1 MPRAAP
7 LSDHRGLG
15 RDGPQHR
22 RVLGGVEPADR
33 LHVAYDD
40 IPVVRLGDAVSER
53 LERLDGLLNPL
64 LEHGA
69 RIDPQPEVPAPKARR
84 GAQHVVDFGD
94 WLDVGV
100 DVERHHGVLVPEDG
114 LERLDIAALAD
125 PLRGE
130 RVAKAVGRNQLV
142 VGAHEAVGL
151 RERLERPAD
160 IACRR
165 EGRARPRQDV
175 AVPDSDRPDE
185 ATRAQ
190 LPVIDLVNLLQ
201 EGEKAD
207 WVDGYGPGIMGLGV
221 PDEGTHP
228 LRVRHRVPD
237 RDQARLEIHVAPP
250 KAEDLAD
257 SHPRVQGE
265 HDRPLI
271 LGGPIESELLS
282 GILFAHDFEKV
293 SRLAT
298 KGEA

>member
-1 MPRAAP
+1 MGWA
-7 LSDHRGLG
+7 
-15 RDGPQHR
+15 QHC
-22 RVLGGVEPADR
+22 RVLGELEPTVR

-40 IPVVRLGDAVSER
+40 ISVVRLGDAVAER
-53 LERLDGLLNPL
+53 LERLDGLLDSL
-64 LEHGA
+64 LEHGS
-69 RIDPQPEVPAPKARR
+69 RIDPRPEVPAPEARR
-84 GAQHVVDFGD
+84 DAQHVMDFGD

-100 DVERHHGVLVPEDG
+100 DVERRHGVLVPEDR

-130 RVAKAVGRNQLV
+130 RVAQAVERDQLV

-165 EGRARPRQDV
+165 EGRARLRQDV
-175 AVPDSDRPDE
+175 AVPDLDRPGKV
-185 ATRAQ
+185 ARAQ
-190 LPVIDLVNLLQ
+190 LPAVDLVDLLQ
-201 EGEKAD
+201 EGEQAD
-207 WVDGYGPGIMGLGV
+207 RVDGDAPGVMGLGV
-221 PDEGTHP
+221 LDERTHP

-237 RDQARLEIHVAPP
+237 RDQARLEIHIAPP
-250 KAEDLAD
+250 KAADLAD

-265 HDRPLI
+265 YDRPLI

-293 SRLAT
+293 SGLAT

>member
-1 MPRAAP
+1 M
-7 LSDHRGLG
+7 
-15 RDGPQHR
+15 
-22 RVLGGVEPADR
+22 
-33 LHVAYDD
+33 
-40 IPVVRLGDAVSER
+40 
-53 LERLDGLLNPL
+53 
-64 LEHGA
+64 
-69 RIDPQPEVPAPKARR
+69 
-84 GAQHVVDFGD
+84 DFGD
-94 WLDVGV
+94 RLDVGV

-160 IACRR
+160 IAGRR

-201 EGEKAD
+201 EGSRPTGRWE
-207 WVDGYGPGIMGLGV
+207 WPWNHGSWCL
-221 PDEGTHP
+221 DERTHP

-237 RDQARLEIHVAPP
+237 RDQARLEIHIAPP
-250 KAEDLAD
+250 KAADLAD

-265 HDRPLI
+265 YDRPLI

-293 SRLAT
+293 SGLAT